1 VGAWPVSKNAGLS
14 KTVFDGEIMAIQN
27 PISDLARS
35 TQHDQDRSWPHE
47 VKIEINWLHKSGR
60 ISNRSEVISADMFFG
75 MGSFGA
81 PLDGAALIGII
92 ERLRREG
99 PPKVVRKVRTKR

>member
-1 VGAWPVSKNAGLS
+1 VGAWPVSKNADLS
-14 KTVFDGEIMAIQN
+14 KTVFDGEMMAIHN

-35 TQHDQDRSWPHE
+35 VQHEQDRSWPHE

-60 ISNRSEVISADMFFG
+60 ISGRSEIISADRFFG
-75 MGSFGA
+75 TGNHGA
-81 PLDGAALIGII
+81 PLEGAALIGII

-99 PPKVVRKVRTKR
+99 PPKVVRKGKAKR